1 MKGLYISKTYI
12 DDLDFIVKKMPWLN
26 NFDGKSIFITGS
38 TGLIGSAVADIL
50 LRYSELHNGNIKI
63 YLAGRNKERVENR
76 FSKYISEKYC
86 IYREYDATRKNELPD
101 SLDYIVHAASNAYPY
116 LIQKNP
122 VETMQDNFCGLME
135 LLQYCIDHTVQNVV
149 YVSSSE
155 IYGRKDS
162 NIPYQ
167 ENEYGYINV
176 LNPRSSYPI
185 SKRAAETLCA
195 SYIAEK
201 DIAVSIV
208 RPGHIYG
215 PTATRKDNRV
225 STAFAY
231 DAADGKDIIMKS
243 DGRQI
248 RSYCYMLDCAS
259 AILYVLL
266 KGEKGE
272 AYNISNPNSI
282 MSIRELA
289 EYLAKVGNVRLK
301 FELPSQDEKK
311 AFNPMNNSSLNSERL
326 CGLGWKGLFDAELGL
341 EHTVKIIKEA
351 KI

>member
-1 MKGLYISKTYI
+1 MKGLYVSKTYK
-12 DDLDFIVKKMPWLN
+12 DDLDFIIEKLIWLKH
-26 NFDGKSIFITGS
+26 FEGKSIFITGS

-50 LRYSELHNGNIKI
+50 LRYSELHNGDIKI
-63 YLAGRNKERVENR
+63 YLAGRSRERVTNR
-76 FSKYISEKYC
+76 FSKYISQKYC

-101 SLDYIVHAASNAYPY
+101 SLDYIIHAASNAYPY
-116 LIQKNP
+116 LIQNNP

-135 LLQYCIDHTVQNVV
+135 LLQYCVDHTVQNVV

-155 IYGRKDS
+155 IYGRKD
-162 NIPYQ
+162 NNNPYQ
-167 ENEYGYINV
+167 ENEYGYIDV

-231 DAADGKDIIMKS
+231 NASDGKDIIMKS
-243 DGRQI
+243 DGAQI
-248 RSYCYMLDCAS
+248 RSDRIATCWTVQVQYFMCY
-259 AILYVLL
+259 
-266 KGEKGE
+266 
-272 AYNISNPNSI
+272 
-282 MSIRELA
+282 
-289 EYLAKVGNVRLK
+289 
-301 FELPSQDEKK
+301 
-311 AFNPMNNSSLNSERL
+311 
-326 CGLGWKGLFDAELGL
+326 
-341 EHTVKIIKEA
+341 
-351 KI
+351 